1 MPPLGKKA
9 RQAAASTPVSLPGP
23 PSSDSFDVLLA
34 QQRPFGDSAYLH
46 EQVQARYHQRLLKI
60 AADLPIAGALTSALE
75 SATPYRQY
83 RTLGDPVVRHAVHQV
98 LRHVWHGAGEG
109 RLATEG
115 PSPIHGLSLAGC
127 EEIFRETIGHLEGG
141 GRGGPLESSG
151 PGLRRLGAEVCHGSL
166 WSEEHRDDV
175 FGRSFRGMVHDNF
188 GGAPL
193 CVPTAAE
200 SARISLGAE
209 LLGILMPHC
218 ARSVLSHAHLTV
230 IVPHVGSW
238 KRKGSCSE
246 FRLSGTIFL
255 NREML
260 ANPWWVAEHL
270 LHESLHQKLYDFRHT
285 HSLLAEDLSA
295 DWQPGP
301 GAAAVRAIWNVGGNS
316 AANAWDTFRAIAAF
330 HVYVHLAAF
339 SVQVERRRTELARR
353 FGAPP
358 EGTGP
363 AMTHRREAF
372 ERAQFLGRRIKD
384 TCWQEMGPAGR
395 LLVAWLGSVLG
406 GIDRAPPPRDSL
418 YLHLLLDRY
427 LLEANLVAEKTGD
440 KAGDKTGDK
449 VGPSAQLEARLAE
462 VLGHEIEILRGVL
475 VAVQADREELERL
488 DQAGSAR
495 PEEPAGTA
503 FQRFRRVAAGI
514 LRVHS
519 PDGYGL
525 RITSSIGAPGPS
537 TAALDELVEG
547 MVNRSTEALRPVLEL
562 APPPAR

>member
-1 MPPLGKKA
+1 MVPLGKKA

-60 AADLPIAGALTSALE
+60 AADLPIAGALSSALE
-75 SATPYRQY
+75 RATPYRQY

-246 FRLSGTIFL
+246 FQLPGTIFL

-295 DWQPGP
+295 DWQPGGP
-301 GAAAVRAIWNVGGNS
+301 GAAAVRAIWNVGGAS
-316 AANAWDTFRAIAAF
+316 EANAWDTFRAIAAF

-363 AMTHRREAF
+363 AITHRREAF

-384 TCWQEMGPAGR
+384 SCWQEMGPAGR
-395 LLVAWLGSVLG
+395 LFVAWLGSVLG
-406 GIDRAPPPRDSL
+406 AIDPAPPPRDAL

-427 LLEANLVAEKTGD
+427 LLEANLVAEKAEQGEQGD
-440 KAGDKTGDK
+440 EKGL
-449 VGPSAQLEARLAE
+449 SASLEARLAE
-462 VLGHEIEILRGVL
+462 VLAHEIEILQRVL
-475 VAVQADREELERL
+475 VAVQADQEELARAAE
-488 DQAGSAR
+488 AAVAR
-495 PEEPAGTA
+495 PDERAGAA
-503 FQRFRRVAAGI
+503 FQRFRRVAGGL
-514 LRVHS
+514 LRLHS
-519 PDGYGL
+519 PGGYGL

-537 TAALDELVEG
+537 MAALDQLVEA
-547 MVNRSTEALRPVLEL
+547 MVNRSTEALLPVLEL
-562 APPPAR
+562 APPPAP

>member
-1 MPPLGKKA
+1 LGNLGNSGTSRKKA
-9 RQAAASTPVSLPGP
+9 RQAAASTPVGLPGP
-23 PSSDSFDVLLA
+23 LSSDSFDVLLA
-34 QQRPFGDSAYLH
+34 QHRPFGDSVYLH

-60 AADLPIAGALTSALE
+60 AADLPVAGALSGALE
-75 SATPYRQY
+75 GATPYRQY
-83 RTLGDPVVRHAVHQV
+83 RTLGDPVVRNAIHQV
-98 LRHVWHGAGEG
+98 LRHLWHGSDGG

-115 PSPIHGLSLAGC
+115 PSHIDGLSLAGC
-127 EEIFRETIGHLEGG
+127 EEIFRETIGHLDGGG
-141 GRGGPLESSG
+141 GRGGPLESG
-151 PGLRRLGAEVCHGSL
+151 GAGLRRLGAEVCHGSL

-175 FGRSFRGMVHDNF
+175 FGRSFRRMVHDNF
-188 GGAPL
+188 RGDPL
-193 CVPTAAE
+193 CVPTAADA
-200 SARISLGAE
+200 ARIAVGAE
-209 LLGILMPHC
+209 LLGVLMPHC

-246 FRLSGTIFL
+246 FRLPGIIFL

-295 DWQPGP
+295 DWQPGA
-301 GAAAVRAIWNVGGNS
+301 GAAAVRAIWNVGGAS

-339 SVQVERRRTELARR
+339 SVQVERRCAELARR
-353 FGAPP
+353 FGPPP
-358 EGTGP
+358 EGKGP

-384 TCWQEMGPAGR
+384 GCWQEMGPAGR

-406 GIDRAPPPRDSL
+406 GIDPAPPPRDSL

-427 LLEANLVAEKTGD
+427 LLEANLVAEKEGL
-440 KAGDKTGDK
+440 
-449 VGPSAQLEARLAE
+449 SAQLEARLGEVVGAE
-462 VLGHEIEILRGVL
+462 VEIVRSVL
-475 VAVQADREELERL
+475 VTVQADRDELDRL
-488 DQAGSAR
+488 DDAVSKRSGELAGA
-495 PEEPAGTA
+495 A
-503 FQRFRRVAAGI
+503 FRRFRSAAAGI
-514 LRVHS
+514 LRGHS
-519 PDGYGL
+519 PGGYGL

-537 TAALDELVEG
+537 TAALDQRIEA
-547 MVNRSTEALRPVLEL
+547 MVNRSTDDLLPVLEL
-562 APPPAR
+562 APRATR

>member
-1 MPPLGKKA
+1 MPNL
-9 RQAAASTPVSLPGP
+9 
-23 PSSDSFDVLLA
+23 
-34 QQRPFGDSAYLH
+34 
-46 EQVQARYHQRLLKI
+46 
-60 AADLPIAGALTSALE
+60 
-75 SATPYRQY
+75 
-83 RTLGDPVVRHAVHQV
+83 
-98 LRHVWHGAGEG
+98 
-109 RLATEG
+109 
-115 PSPIHGLSLAGC
+115 
-127 EEIFRETIGHLEGG
+127 
-141 GRGGPLESSG
+141 
-151 PGLRRLGAEVCHGSL
+151 
-166 WSEEHRDDV
+166 
-175 FGRSFRGMVHDNF
+175 
-188 GGAPL
+188 
-193 CVPTAAE
+193 
-200 SARISLGAE
+200 
-209 LLGILMPHC
+209 

-301 GAAAVRAIWNVGGNS
+301 GAAAVRAIWNVGGAS

-358 EGTGP
+358 EGRGP
-363 AMTHRREAF
+363 AITHRREAF

-384 TCWQEMGPAGR
+384 ACWQEMGPAGR

-406 GIDRAPPPRDSL
+406 AIDPSPPPRDSL

-427 LLEANLVAEKTGD
+427 LLEANLVAEKEGL
-440 KAGDKTGDK
+440 G
-449 VGPSAQLEARLAE
+449 GPLEARLGEVVGAE
-462 VLGHEIEILRGVL
+462 AEIVRSVL
-475 VAVQADREELERL
+475 VAVQADREELDRL
-488 DQAGSAR
+488 DDAVSAR
-495 PEEPAGTA
+495 PDESAGAA
-503 FQRFRRVAAGI
+503 FRRFRGAAAGS

-519 PDGYGL
+519 PGGYGL
-525 RITSSIGAPGPS
+525 RIASSIGAPGPS
-537 TAALDELVEG
+537 TAALDQRIEA
-547 MVNRSTEALRPVLEL
+547 MVNRSTEDLLPVLDL
-562 APPPAR
+562 APSATP

>member
-1 MPPLGKKA
+1 LGKKA
-9 RQAAASTPVSLPGP
+9 RQAATSGPVSLPGP
-23 PSSDSFDVLLA
+23 LSSDSFDVLLT
-34 QQRPFGDSAYLH
+34 QHRPFGDSVYLH

-60 AADLPIAGALTSALE
+60 AADLPIAVALSGALE

-83 RTLGDPVVRHAVHQV
+83 RTLGDPVVRHAVHQI
-98 LRHVWHGAGEG
+98 LRHVWHGSEG
-109 RLATEG
+109 QSAVD
-115 PSPIHGLSLAGC
+115 GLSLAGC
-127 EEIFRETIGHLEGG
+127 EEILRETVGHLEGG
-141 GRGGPLESSG
+141 GRGGGGPLESRG
-151 PGLRRLGAEVCHGSL
+151 TGLRRLGAEVCHGSI

-175 FGRSFRGMVHDNF
+175 FGRSFRRMVHDNF
-188 GGAPL
+188 HGAPL
-193 CVPTAAE
+193 CVPSAADA
-200 SARISLGAE
+200 ARIALGAE
-209 LLGILMPHC
+209 LLGVLMPHL

-285 HSLLAEDLSA
+285 HSLLAEDLAA

-301 GAAAVRAIWNVGGNS
+301 GAAAVRAIWNVGGAS

-353 FGAPP
+353 FGPPP
-358 EGTGP
+358 EGAGP

-384 TCWQEMGPAGR
+384 ACWQEMGPAGR
-395 LLVAWLGSVLG
+395 LFVAWLGSVLG

-427 LLEANLVAEKTGD
+427 LLEANLVAEKEGL
-440 KAGDKTGDK
+440 
-449 VGPSAQLEARLAE
+449 SAQLEARLGEVVGAE
-462 VLGHEIEILRGVL
+462 AEIVRRVL
-475 VAVQADREELERL
+475 VAVQADREELGRL
-488 DQAGSAR
+488 DDAVSAR
-495 PEEPAGTA
+495 PDEPAGTA
-503 FQRFRRVAAGI
+503 FRRFRRAAAGI

-525 RITSSIGAPGPS
+525 RITSSICAPGPS
-537 TAALDELVEG
+537 TAALDQQIEA
-547 MVNRSTEALRPVLEL
+547 MVNRSTEDLLPVLDL
-562 APPPAR
+562 ARPATP